1 MEFEFRIEY
10 LAEGKIKRS
19 DQRRNGRT
27 FCWTYAAS
35 QEEKEGHNALDLAW
49 LGLVANFL
57 AREKKRE
64 NYLPGCPKHCWCQ
77 QIPFQR
83 LQKNVRPLPAR
94 KEKEKKRTAR
104 QRQN

>member
-1 MEFEFRIEY
+1 LEFEFRIEY

-57 AREKKRE
+57 AREKKTGE
-64 NYLPGCPKHCWCQ
+64 L
-77 QIPFQR
+77 F
-83 LQKNVRPLPAR
+83 AR
-94 KEKEKKRTAR
+94 MSETLLVSTNSFSTAAKKCSTIAS
-104 QRQN
+104 